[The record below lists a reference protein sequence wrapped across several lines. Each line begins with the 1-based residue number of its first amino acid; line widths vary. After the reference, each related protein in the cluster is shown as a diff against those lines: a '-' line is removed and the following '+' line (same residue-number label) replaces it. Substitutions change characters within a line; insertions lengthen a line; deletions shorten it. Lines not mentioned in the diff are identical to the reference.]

1 MEQLLTILNAR
12 DIQPK
17 TIESHITT
25 YKKIAP
31 FLVKP
36 FEIMTYDDIL
46 EILDN
51 PSISQLSKSYKRK
64 ILSLFIVIYE
74 YLRND
79 AILYMNDRD
88 TYTYTTHLEKLR
100 SLVKSLSTDMVADRI
115 EKFATTNTDQYEDIL
130 RYIFSKEVAEYPK
143 RFIVNYIVFF
153 LNTRNLDLY
162 AQLINSK
169 DISRM
174 DTSINYLVIYPDYTE
189 FIRNTYKTSQK
200 YRQKINIID
209 DVVFN
214 TLIKHLPVNG
224 WLLTD
229 NKNSLG
235 SLVQSHLYNG
245 MSETDYLKNN
255 IAYFKNDVNKI
266 FQIEQNRGTSIK
278 TLLSSYNKEYD
289 NAKYS

>member
-200 YRQKINIID
+200 YRQKIKMIA
-209 DVVFN
+209 FN
-214 TLIKHLPVNG
+214 SK
-224 WLLTD
+224 
-229 NKNSLG
+229 
-235 SLVQSHLYNG
+235 
-245 MSETDYLKNN
+245 
-255 IAYFKNDVNKI
+255 
-266 FQIEQNRGTSIK
+266 
-278 TLLSSYNKEYD
+278 
-289 NAKYS
+289 

>member
-31 FLVKP
+31 FLVKS
-36 FEIMTYDDIL
+36 FETMTYADIL

-51 PSISQLSKSYKRK
+51 PYISSLSRSYKRK

-79 AILYMNDRD
+79 AMLYMNDRD

-100 SLVKSLSTDMVADRI
+100 SLVKSLSTEMVVSRI
-115 EKFATTNTDQYEDIL
+115 EKFASTNTEQYEDIL
-130 RYIFSKEVAEYPK
+130 RYIFSNEVAEYPK

-162 AQLINSK
+162 AQIINAK
-169 DISRM
+169 DIGRM
-174 DTSINYLVIYPDYTE
+174 DSSINYLVIYPDYTE

-266 FQIEQNRGTSIK
+266 FQIEQNRGTSVK

-289 NAKYS
+289 NTKYA